1 VLLGIRWYDRFWNE
15 VLQRTRLT
23 SLSHL
28 LSCRRISVFGHVARL
43 DNVTPANMALQLH
56 INVSLNRPPDH
67 TWRRSPGRPQNKWLD
82 QLRNDSTRP
91 IGDLWR
97 RAVNRGHGDATTWGP
112 SPARRQWW
120 WDQYDTKVWVYLHEV
135 GERDAN
141 HQQFVNDLEQVG
153 TGQHAVLQ
161 TIAQKVTVIRQ
172 HVIQVGHL
180 HSSSSK
186 LIQYTGNFQNCR
198 SVFLKWQIAFL
209 PYKQQRHCSLIVG
222 YFFKKTTDFIN
233 DDKWK
238 D

>member
-1 VLLGIRWYDRFWNE
+1 MVTQQRDGLRRLGDNDDE
-15 VLQRTRLT
+15 TNMTQR
-23 SLSHL
+23 
-28 LSCRRISVFGHVARL
+28 CEF
-43 DNVTPANMALQLH
+43 
-56 INVSLNRPPDH
+56 
-67 TWRRSPGRPQNKWLD
+67 
-82 QLRNDSTRP
+82 
-91 IGDLWR
+91 
-97 RAVNRGHGDATTWGP
+97 
-112 SPARRQWW
+112 
-120 WDQYDTKVWVYLHEV
+120 YLHEV

-198 SVFLKWQIAFL
+198 SVFLKCQIAFL

-233 DDKWK
+233 DDK
-238 D
+238 